1 MRGFWLFVHI
11 IGFSLWLGGGL
22 ASMVAGVAAKSFS
35 PENRLSAYRVL
46 GAVQRILV
54 GPGAVAVLLSGF
66 ILSTSYM
73 SSGSV
78 PGWLMLMMVAGL
90 VAGIL
95 ALALSVPT
103 AAQLGRLQVDPSG
116 ELPESFAG
124 LRKRLVIA
132 ASISSLWKMRSS
144 WLLPAVSSV
153 LPVTPSPSSP
163 FALSTT

>member
-73 SSGSV
+73 QSGSV
-78 PGWLMLMMVAGL
+78 PGWLMLMMVAGS

-124 LRKRLVIA
+124 LRKRLVLV
-132 ASISSLWKMRSS
+132 ASISG
-144 WLLPAVSSV
+144 LLALVALCAGTV
-153 LPVTPSPSSP
+153 LRG
-163 FALSTT
+163 